1 MKVVTRLAL
10 GFGIVATIGILIAI
24 LASFRMSELATDL
37 DHVANDRMV
46 KVAQFTE
53 LRDNLNSIGLSTRNI
68 LISENASFH
77 SEEKKRI
84 ATLRAANSE
93 LLEKLGKT
101 LTIPQAREFLKIIT
115 DNRGIYNNSIDR
127 VIAFA
132 EKGDKTEAELLLFN
146 ETLALQHIVFK
157 ATDDSRK
164 LQKELAE
171 KIAGEAEE
179 LARTSVSL
187 MTGMAILMFVIG
199 SLVGWIISRDLLRA
213 LGTEPSELSE
223 AVSRVAKGDLDTP
236 LQVRSN
242 DTVSVMA
249 AVAQMQ
255 TSLSSVAYNV
265 RQNSESVATA
275 STQISQGNND
285 LSTRTEQQASALEET
300 AAAMEELGS
309 TVTQNAENAR
319 QANQLA
325 KSASN
330 VAVKG
335 GKVVAQV
342 VGTMKEIDDSSKKIA
357 AITSIIDGIAFQ
369 TNILALN
376 AAIEAARAGEQ
387 GRGFSVVASEVRSLA
402 GRSAEAAKEIK
413 FLIDASVQ
421 RVKEGSILVDQAGDT
436 MTEVVGSIRRVTDI
450 MGEISA
456 ASSEQSQGV
465 AQVGE
470 AVTQMDQTTQR
481 NAALVEEIAAAAGSL
496 KTQAQ
501 ELVKTVAVFKLSSH
515 PTGGVVVGV
524 ENRPAIDT
532 IASGKPSQVSYNPP
546 FRGALQRPQ
555 HSGA

>member
-10 GFGIVATIGILIAI
+10 GFGIVATIGILITI
-24 LASFRMSELATDL
+24 IGSFRMSELATDL
-37 DHVANDRMV
+37 DQVANDRMV

-53 LRDNLNSIGLSTRNI
+53 LKENFNSIGLLTRNI
-68 LISENASFH
+68 VISENVALH
-77 SEEKKRI
+77 SEEKKKI

-93 LLEKLGKT
+93 LLEKLDKT
-101 LTIPQAREFLKIIT
+101 LKIPQARNLLKIIT
-115 DNRGIYNNSIDR
+115 DNRGIYNSSIDR
-127 VIAFA
+127 VIALT
-132 EKGDKTEAELLLFN
+132 EKGDEAEAERLLFN
-146 ETLALQHIVFK
+146 ETLALQNIVFK

-164 LQKELAE
+164 LQKELSE
-171 KIAGEAEE
+171 KIAGEAAE

-199 SLVGWIISRDLLRA
+199 SLVGLIISRDLLRA
-213 LGTEPSELSE
+213 LGAEPSELSE
-223 AVSRVAKGDLDTP
+223 AVNRVAKGDLDTP

-255 TSLSSVAYNV
+255 ASLSSVVYNV

-275 STQISQGNND
+275 SAQISQGNND

-330 VAVKG
+330 VAIKG
-335 GKVVAQV
+335 GEVVAQV
-342 VGTMKEIDDSSKKIA
+342 VGTMKEIDDSSEKIA

-387 GRGFSVVASEVRSLA
+387 GRGFAVVASEVRSLA

-413 FLIDASVQ
+413 ILIDASVQ

-481 NAALVEEIAAAAGSL
+481 NAALVEEMAAAASSL
-496 KTQAQ
+496 ENQAQ
-501 ELVKTVAVFKLSSH
+501 ELVETVAVFKLSSH
-515 PTGGVVVGV
+515 PTEDVLVGVVS
-524 ENRPAIDT
+524 RPAIDT
-532 IASGKPSQVSYNPP
+532 IASGKPSQVSYNPS

>member
-10 GFGIVATIGILIAI
+10 GFGIVATIGILITI
-24 LASFRMSELATDL
+24 IGSFRMSELATDL
-37 DHVANDRMV
+37 DQVANDRMV

-53 LRDNLNSIGLSTRNI
+53 LKENFNSIGLLTRNI
-68 LISENASFH
+68 VISENVALH
-77 SEEKKRI
+77 SEEKKKI

-93 LLEKLGKT
+93 LLEKLDKT
-101 LTIPQAREFLKIIT
+101 LKIPQARNLLKIIT
-115 DNRGIYNNSIDR
+115 DNRGIYNSSIDR
-127 VIAFA
+127 VIALT
-132 EKGDKTEAELLLFN
+132 EKGDEAEAERLLFN
-146 ETLALQHIVFK
+146 ETLALQNIVFK

-164 LQKELAE
+164 LQKELSE
-171 KIAGEAEE
+171 KIAGEAAE

-199 SLVGWIISRDLLRA
+199 SLVGLIISRDLLRA
-213 LGTEPSELSE
+213 LGAEPSELSE
-223 AVSRVAKGDLDTP
+223 AVNRVAKGDLDTP

-255 TSLSSVAYNV
+255 ASLSSVVYNV

-275 STQISQGNND
+275 SAQISQGNND

-330 VAVKG
+330 VAIKG
-335 GKVVAQV
+335 GEVVAQV

-387 GRGFSVVASEVRSLA
+387 GRGFAVVASEVRSLA

-413 FLIDASVQ
+413 ILIDASVQ

-481 NAALVEEIAAAAGSL
+481 NAALVEEMAAAASSL
-496 KTQAQ
+496 ENQAQ
-501 ELVKTVAVFKLSSH
+501 ELVETVAVFKLSSH
-515 PTGGVVVGV
+515 PTEDVLVGVVS
-524 ENRPAIDT
+524 RPAIDT
-532 IASGKPSQVSYNPP
+532 IASGKPSQVSYNPS

>member
-10 GFGIVATIGILIAI
+10 GFGIVATIGILITI
-24 LASFRMSELATDL
+24 IGSFRMSELATDL
-37 DHVANDRMV
+37 DQVANDRMV

-53 LRDNLNSIGLSTRNI
+53 LKENFNSIGLLTRNI
-68 LISENASFH
+68 VISENVALH
-77 SEEKKRI
+77 SEEKKKI

-93 LLEKLGKT
+93 LLEKLDKT
-101 LTIPQAREFLKIIT
+101 LKIPQARDLLKIIT
-115 DNRGIYNNSIDR
+115 DNRGIYNSSVDR
-127 VIAFA
+127 VIALT
-132 EKGDKTEAELLLFN
+132 EKGDEAEAERLLFN
-146 ETLALQHIVFK
+146 ETLALQNIVFK

-164 LQKELAE
+164 LQKELSE
-171 KIAGEAEE
+171 KIAGEAAE

-199 SLVGWIISRDLLRA
+199 SLVGLIISRDLLRA
-213 LGTEPSELSE
+213 LGAEPSELSE
-223 AVSRVAKGDLDTP
+223 AVNRVAKGDLDTP

-255 TSLSSVAYNV
+255 TSLSSVVYNV

-275 STQISQGNND
+275 SAQISQGNND

-330 VAVKG
+330 VAIKG
-335 GKVVAQV
+335 GEVVAQV

-387 GRGFSVVASEVRSLA
+387 GRGFAVVASEVRSLA

-413 FLIDASVQ
+413 ILIDASVQ

-481 NAALVEEIAAAAGSL
+481 NAALVEEMAAAASSL
-496 KTQAQ
+496 ENQAQ
-501 ELVKTVAVFKLSSH
+501 ELVETVAVFKLSSH
-515 PTGGVVVGV
+515 PTEDVVVGV
-524 ENRPAIDT
+524 VSRPAIDT
-532 IASGKPSQVSYNPP
+532 IASGKPSQVSYNPS

>member
-10 GFGIVATIGILIAI
+10 GFGIVATIGILITI
-24 LASFRMSELATDL
+24 IGSFRMSELATDL
-37 DHVANDRMV
+37 DQVANDRMV

-53 LRDNLNSIGLSTRNI
+53 LKENFNSIGLLTRNI
-68 LISENASFH
+68 VISENVALH
-77 SEEKKRI
+77 SEEKKKI

-93 LLEKLGKT
+93 LLEKLDKT
-101 LTIPQAREFLKIIT
+101 LKIPQARNLLKIIT
-115 DNRGIYNNSIDR
+115 DNRGIYNSSVDR
-127 VIAFA
+127 VIALT
-132 EKGDKTEAELLLFN
+132 EKGDEAEAERLLFN
-146 ETLALQHIVFK
+146 ETLALQNIVFK

-164 LQKELAE
+164 LQKELSE
-171 KIAGEAEE
+171 KIAGEAAE

-199 SLVGWIISRDLLRA
+199 SLVGLIISRDLLRA
-213 LGTEPSELSE
+213 LGAEPSELSE
-223 AVSRVAKGDLDTP
+223 AVNRVAKGDLDTP

-255 TSLSSVAYNV
+255 ASLSSVVYNV

-275 STQISQGNND
+275 SAQISQGNND

-330 VAVKG
+330 VAIKG
-335 GKVVAQV
+335 GEVVAQV

-387 GRGFSVVASEVRSLA
+387 GRGFAVVASEVRSLA

-413 FLIDASVQ
+413 ILIDASVQ

-481 NAALVEEIAAAAGSL
+481 NAALVEEMAAAASSL
-496 KTQAQ
+496 ENQAQ
-501 ELVKTVAVFKLSSH
+501 ELVETVAVFKLSSH
-515 PTGGVVVGV
+515 PTEDVLVGVVS
-524 ENRPAIDT
+524 RPAIDT
-532 IASGKPSQVSYNPP
+532 IASGKPSQVSYNHS